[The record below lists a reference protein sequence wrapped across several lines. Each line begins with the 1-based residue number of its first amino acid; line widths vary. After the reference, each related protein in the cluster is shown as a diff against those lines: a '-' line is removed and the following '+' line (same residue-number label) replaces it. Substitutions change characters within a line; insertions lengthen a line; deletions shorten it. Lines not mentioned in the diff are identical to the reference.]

1 MFNQQP
7 DPEMNND
14 EKISSDVVTIV
25 TAKAEFI
32 IASII

>member
-1 MFNQQP
+1 MFNQQTG
-7 DPEMNND
+7 PEMNND

-25 TAKAEFI
+25 TAKAGVI